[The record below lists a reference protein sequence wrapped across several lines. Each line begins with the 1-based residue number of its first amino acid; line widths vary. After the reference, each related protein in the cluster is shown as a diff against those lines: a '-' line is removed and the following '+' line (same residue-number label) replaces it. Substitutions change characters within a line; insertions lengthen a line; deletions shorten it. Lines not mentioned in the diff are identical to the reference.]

1 MSSKKHDPTLPSSG
15 SARGTRKGTASAA
28 PQPAVIEDLPKESGH
43 PRSISEPGPA
53 SGDSAIDYAGRF
65 VERSLL
71 GVGGMNRVVRAFDRN
86 LCRDVAVKALL
97 PELANDASE
106 MQRFAAEARITG
118 QLEHPYVVPIYELGD
133 DAGKGRFLCMR
144 LVEGRTLEETVDQA
158 GILRLKPDRLADLL
172 QIFLKVC
179 EAVAFAH
186 SKGIIHRD
194 LKPSNVMISDFG
206 QVYVLDWGIARRIAS
221 AGASTPNDVG
231 ETEGLDSDPD
241 PPGFIVGTPSY
252 MSPEQLWGMHDDV
265 GTHSDVFALGAMLYY
280 ILCGRPPRLAEGGRI
295 LLVDQ
300 ARSSIPPP
308 ENVVQGAVVPS
319 ELSRITLKAMSHE
332 IRDRHS
338 SVNEMRA
345 EVERFLRGSWHLP
358 RVRFPAGSIIMAQG
372 EIGETAYIVMEG
384 KCAAFRDED
393 GAQIDLRE
401 MGPGEVFGET
411 AILSNKPRSA
421 SVRAVTDVLAMV
433 VTAETLSTA
442 LGLNDWMGT
451 FVKALA
457 NRFRDVDEK
466 LRLLEQEERR
476 RSVHPR

>member
-1 MSSKKHDPTLPSSG
+1 
-15 SARGTRKGTASAA
+15 
-28 PQPAVIEDLPKESGH
+28 
-43 PRSISEPGPA
+43 
-53 SGDSAIDYAGRF
+53 
-65 VERSLL
+65 
-71 GVGGMNRVVRAFDRN
+71 MNRVVRAFDRN
-86 LCRDVAVKALL
+86 LCREVAIKALL
-97 PELANDASE
+97 PELAQDGNE
-106 MQRFAAEARITG
+106 VQRFAAEARITG

-133 DAGKGRFLCMR
+133 DPGKGRFLCMR
-144 LVEGRTLEETVDQA
+144 LVEGRTLEETVDRA

-172 QIFLKVC
+172 QVFLKMC

-194 LKPSNVMISDFG
+194 LKPANVMISDFG
-206 QVYVLDWGIARRIAS
+206 QVYVLDWGIARRVAPP
-221 AGASTPNDVG
+221 ATSTPTDVIDTQG
-231 ETEGLDSDPD
+231 IESDPD

-252 MSPEQLWGMHDDV
+252 MAPEQLWGLHDEV
-265 GTHSDVFALGAMLYY
+265 GPHSDVFALGATLYY
-280 ILCGRPPRLAEGGRI
+280 ILCGRPPRLADGGRI

-308 ENVVQGAVVPS
+308 EDVVQGAVVPA
-319 ELSRITLKAMSHE
+319 ELSRISLKAMSHE
-332 IRDRHS
+332 VGDRHA
-338 SVNEMRA
+338 SVNELRA

-372 EIGETAYIVMEG
+372 EVGETAYIIVEG
-384 KCAAFRDED
+384 TCAAFRDEA
-393 GAQIDLRE
+393 GVPIDLRE

-442 LGLNDWMGT
+442 LGLNDWIGT

-457 NRFRDVDEK
+457 NRFRDVDER
-466 LRLLEQEERR
+466 LRQLEQEERR
-476 RSVHPR
+476 RSVQPR